1 MIPVS
6 SFMCI
11 ATCFSFSIHYLFF
24 PLSLHL
30 HKDRCTALTAASLQ
44 DDATMMKFLLEAGAI
59 INTRNEVNE
68 SHLLRG

>member
-1 MIPVS
+1 
-6 SFMCI
+6 
-11 ATCFSFSIHYLFF
+11 
-24 PLSLHL
+24 
-30 HKDRCTALTAASLQ
+30 LQ